1 MPVKQGQNFVN
12 VYHEYFVNEYHG
24 GLQEL
29 RGANYPGKGSQKPLP
44 SPLPRKSNKNNN
56 HHHNKKTRRQKT
68 LKNKDI
74 DRGEEG
80 ERWRVQREGDFVN
93 QTSQALH
100 TQSVG
105 YPVFPK
111 CLWLFYTY
119 MPVHGPFLNQESSP
133 LPFRGSCRI
142 LSNQFHFC
150 VFPIEM

>member
-1 MPVKQGQNFVN
+1 MPVKQEQNFVN
-12 VYHEYFVNEYHG
+12 EYLG

-44 SPLPRKSNKNNN
+44 SPSPTKTNKQKNRT
-56 HHHNKKTRRQKT
+56 KQKTQRQKA

-74 DRGEEG
+74 DRAEEG
-80 ERWRVQREGDFVN
+80 ERWRVQREGDIVS

-119 MPVHGPFLNQESSP
+119 MPVHGPFLSWESSHSS
-133 LPFRGSCRI
+133 FWGSCSI
-142 LSNQFHFC
+142 LSNQFHFW
-150 VFPIEM
+150 VYPIEM